1 VDEVTCQSGRLTE
14 SPGISGTL
22 AAPARLTPVQWIIC
36 GMAALGFAFD
46 LYEAVVLPVVLR
58 PALAT
63 LGNLKPGS
71 PEFNLWVSL
80 LFYVPAAVGGA
91 FGLLGGYLTDLFGRR
106 RVLVWSILVYAISA
120 FAASHATTLLQF
132 LIFRCTTMVGVCVEY
147 VAAVAWLAELFSNPK
162 QRESVL
168 GYTQSAV
175 GLGGLMA
182 TGGYYFAVTYAE
194 HLPTI
199 RMDHEAWRYTLLFG
213 MLPALPLML
222 IRPFLPESPVWLE
235 KKSKG
240 TLKRPS
246 ITELVRPALRKT
258 TLVTTLIVA
267 CTYAIPYGVLQHT
280 PRMVPGLSEV
290 RSLGPRQVEQTV
302 GSVQFIAELGTLAG
316 RLLFDVLVARI
327 ATQRLFLRIFLIPGL
342 LTFSWVYFFAA
353 THSLVLLKYGIFVA
367 AVFMNAPFS
376 LLWNYLPRVYPTHLR
391 GTGESFA
398 TNIGGRVLGT
408 SAAVLTTQLTNVMP
422 GVGASARLAYS
433 AATVAVL
440 AYSTS
445 LIASFWLREPESGQL
460 PD

>member
-1 VDEVTCQSGRLTE
+1 
-14 SPGISGTL
+14 
-22 AAPARLTPVQWIIC
+22 
-36 GMAALGFAFD
+36 
-46 LYEAVVLPVVLR
+46 
-58 PALAT
+58 
-63 LGNLKPGS
+63 
-71 PEFNLWVSL
+71 
-80 LFYVPAAVGGA
+80 
-91 FGLLGGYLTDLFGRR
+91 LGGYLTDLFGRR
-106 RVLVWSILVYAISA
+106 RVLVWSILLYAFSA

-147 VAAVAWLAELFSNPK
+147 VAAIAWLAELFSNPK

-182 TGGYYFAVTYAE
+182 TGGYYLAVTYAE
-194 HLPTI
+194 RLPTI
-199 RMDHEAWRYTLLFG
+199 RIDHEAWRYILLFG
-213 MLPALPLML
+213 LLPAIPLIL
-222 IRPFLPESPVWLE
+222 VRPFLPESPVWRD
-235 KKSKG
+235 KKAKG
-240 TLKRPS
+240 TLKQPS
-246 ITELVRPALRKT
+246 IAELFRPALRKT

-290 RSLGPRQVEQTV
+290 RSLTPRQVEQTV
-302 GSVQFIAELGTLAG
+302 GSVQFVAELGTLAG
-316 RLLFDVLVARI
+316 RLLFAVLVARI
-327 ATQRLFLRIFLIPGL
+327 ATQRLFLRIFLVPGL
-342 LTFSWVYFFAA
+342 LAFSWVYFFAA

-367 AVFMNAPFS
+367 AVLMNGPFS

-398 TNIGGRVLGT
+398 TNIGGRVFGT

-422 GVGASARLAYS
+422 GAGASARLAYS

-445 LIASFWLREPESGQL
+445 LLASFWLREPESSQL